1 MFRFILLWNFLDF
14 SWFLLEFLPEVFFGE
29 NFFTTILDFV
39 LKTSDFYLSER
50 IFESEHANS
59 SHMWHTR
66 SSWEQDGEFVKSR
79 VDRRGA
85 ARRQEEERR
94 RGGGSG
100 GEVGCGSRAQH
111 KAQRCSPVDP
121 RTLYKQGHFATGCC
135 KKFANEWSFCV
146 FGQRTKQWKRGIW
159 EEGSG
164 CKTAMV
170 SFWRIR
176 TQQTVQIAKVYGLV
190 QNNEKNITKLF
201 CARYAFVLPHNVTS
215 EMSNLSFW
223 PEQNRS
229 PIR

>member
-1 MFRFILLWNFLDF
+1 
-14 SWFLLEFLPEVFFGE
+14 
-29 NFFTTILDFV
+29 
-39 LKTSDFYLSER
+39 
-50 IFESEHANS
+50 
-59 SHMWHTR
+59 MWHVR
-66 SSWEQDGEFVKSR
+66 SSCEQDGGFVKSR

-85 ARRQEEERR
+85 ARRQEE
-94 RGGGSG
+94 GKGSG
-100 GEVGCGSRAQH
+100 GEEGGELTCPTQGATLQPSRAEDTVQ
-111 KAQRCSPVDP
+111 A
-121 RTLYKQGHFATGCC
+121 RTLCNRVLQKVC
-135 KKFANEWSFCV
+135 KRVKFLC
-146 FGQRTKQWKRGIW
+146 FGQRTKQWKRRIW

>member
-14 SWFLLEFLPEVFFGE
+14 SWFLLEFLPEVFF
-29 NFFTTILDFV
+29 
-39 LKTSDFYLSER
+39 LKTFPLQFWISSLNPQTF

-121 RTLYKQGHFATGCC
+121 RTLYKQGHFATRCC
-135 KKFANEWSFCV
+135 KKFPKQWSLCV
-146 FGQRTKQWKRGIW
+146 FGRQQWEGRIW
-159 EEGSG
+159 EEARLQDSNGELL
-164 CKTAMV
+164 
-170 SFWRIR
+170 RI
-176 TQQTVQIAKVYGLV
+176 QAD
-190 QNNEKNITKLF
+190 
-201 CARYAFVLPHNVTS
+201 
-215 EMSNLSFW
+215 
-223 PEQNRS
+223 
-229 PIR
+229 